1 MERKSLQAEAGGEIG
16 YSAAVEIAGAY
27 NRRTARRYWHARG
40 ARRKTNE
47 AGVAGTWESPVQEG
61 DVPAVSVR
69 ATIVLGA
76 VRVGSSCWEISF
88 ILGIF
93 FLELCV
99 YFIEEPGSVLDY
111 QNSCFKKY
119 INHRKSA
126 SLNESNF

>member
-69 ATIVLGA
+69 ATIDPVATG
-76 VRVGSSCWEISF
+76 VGTAW
-88 ILGIF
+88 
-93 FLELCV
+93 
-99 YFIEEPGSVLDY
+99 
-111 QNSCFKKY
+111 
-119 INHRKSA
+119 
-126 SLNESNF
+126 